1 MRRLAISLAAIMA
14 TGFAAQGSGIRLN
27 ASPSM
32 PLGVWIGHKATAH
45 DYTVGDTVLVC
56 PVLTEAQRVYLK
68 PGSCA
73 NGLEPMLKPI
83 AAIAG
88 DRVETEPTGVT
99 INGHSLPNT
108 APLTR
113 NGRGDPIQAY
123 PFGTRVVRPGEVWL
137 IVPRR
142 DSFDSRYLGPVP
154 VLDIVSLAAPLV
166 VWR

>member
-1 MRRLAISLAAIMA
+1 MRRIVIGMAAIMA

-27 ASPSM
+27 SSPSM
-32 PLGVWIGHKATAH
+32 PLGIWIGHKAAAH
-45 DYTVGDTVLVC
+45 DYAVGDIVLVC
-56 PVLTEAQRVYLK
+56 PALTEAQRVYLK
-68 PGSCA
+68 PGTCA

-83 AAIAG
+83 AAGAG
-88 DRVETEPTGVT
+88 DRVETGPTGIT

-123 PFGTRVVRPGEVWL
+123 PFGTQVVRPAEVWL
-137 IVPRR
+137 IVPRP
-142 DSFDSRYLGPVP
+142 DSFDSRYIGPVP
-154 VLDIVSLAAPLV
+154 VSDIVSLAAPVL